1 MRNLSAEEKNLLYR
15 LTVRTANLKKDEN
28 DPNKDVEFNFGSG
41 TIIASSENCY
51 VMTAGHCVDGM
62 DKDHIKVEWCNGKDF
77 VRLEVLEVVCCKFD
91 ENTGDDYALLRID
104 SPDSDI
110 DYTQIIK
117 RFDLAIEEDNY
128 FMLAYPPNARKGR
141 LFEVK
146 ANIDDFWNVA
156 ADVNYAQDDFKT
168 LINGCSGAGILVYR
182 HNRFYYVGMAVATR
196 DQIGR
201 FNDILV
207 KNPGVFDGCLPD
219 DTRDVDYFNTLRIW
233 EDWTDNL
240 NAEERR
246 TIIRKLNIDWLDY
259 LTRKAQVLFPR
270 DYNRMVD
277 MYIKYYVKGMR
288 IITDM
293 LQSNASFV
301 SELNKVNDKFFNNM
315 LETHK
320 EDFDSSDGAYTD
332 LKKIIDDVKASI
344 AARFPEDKD
353 GKIARDYALFRV
365 AERLLNCQLDYR
377 AQA

>member
-1 MRNLSAEEKNLLYR
+1 MRNLTAEAKKLLHR
-15 LTVRTANLKKDEN
+15 LTVRTANIKTDEN
-28 DPNKDVEFNFGSG
+28 DPNKEVEFNFGSG
-41 TIIASSENCY
+41 TIIASGDDCY
-51 VMTAGHCVDGM
+51 VMTAGHCTVGM
-62 DKDHIKVEWCNGKDF
+62 DKEHIKVEWYNGKDF
-77 VRLEVLEVVCCKFD
+77 VRLEVQEVVCCKYD
-91 ENTGDDYALLRID
+91 ESIGGDFSVLRIK

-117 RFDLAIEEDNY
+117 RFDLSIEEDIY
-128 FMLAYPPNARKGR
+128 FMLAYPPNARDGR

-146 ANIDDFWNVA
+146 ANIGGYWNVA

-168 LINGCSGAGILVYR
+168 LINGCSGAGIFVYR

-201 FNDILV
+201 FNDVLV
-207 KNPGVFDGCLPD
+207 KNPGVFDDYLPE
-219 DTRDVDYFNTLRIW
+219 DTKDVNYFDTLKIW
-233 EDWTDNL
+233 EDWSDDL

-246 TIIRKLNIDWLDY
+246 TVIRRLNIDWLDY

-277 MYIKYYVKGMR
+277 MYIKYYVKGMK

-301 SELNKVNDKFFNNM
+301 SELNKVNDKFFKKL

-320 EDFDSSDGAYTD
+320 EDFGSSDSAYAD
-332 LKKIIDDVKASI
+332 LERITNDVKTSV
-344 AARFPEDKD
+344 AARFPEDKE
-353 GKIARDYALFRV
+353 GMIAGDYALFRV
-365 AERLLNCQLDYR
+365 AERLLNCHLDYK
-377 AQA
+377 AQP